1 MTTSKNPKKEDKDKT
16 VQKPVNEPGNVPVEK
31 TELELKLEELQ
42 SEKAELEARLTALQV
57 ENAELTD
64 GLKRL
69 AAEFDNFRKRTI
81 REKDDIYKNATAT
94 LVEAFLPVLD
104 GMELAY
110 ESVAKNADK
119 AALQKGIELVYR
131 QFMEVLDKLDIE
143 EIECLGESFDPNLH
157 NAVMHVT
164 DEGRGDNEVIDV
176 LKKGY
181 IFKDKVIRHSMVK
194 VAN

>member
-1 MTTSKNPKKEDKDKT
+1 MTTSKNPKNEEKDKT
-16 VQKPVNEPGNVPVEK
+16 VKIPIDEPGKGPVEK
-31 TELELKLEELQ
+31 TELELKFEALL
-42 SEKAELEARLTALQV
+42 SEKAKLEARLDTLQA
-57 ENAELTD
+57 ENSELTD
-64 GLKRL
+64 GLKRF

-104 GMELAY
+104 GMELAF

-119 AALQKGIELVYR
+119 AVLQKGIELVYR

-164 DEGRGDNEVIDV
+164 DEGHGDNEVIDV